1 MQPRRFLHLIS
12 FALLLCVM
20 AAVVNAQT
28 AAQMTAPAHSQGS
41 VRITLDDA
49 IQIAL
54 AHNHNLL
61 AERTTIGQ
69 NQAQEITANLRPN
82 PVLTLDSQFIP
93 IFSPQNLSGTY
104 IDETAQFDAGISYLF
119 ERGDKRQHRLQAAKD
134 QTAETRATV
143 ADNERTLTNSVA
155 TQFINALLAE
165 STLALAQ
172 TDLKSFQ
179 QTVDIGQERYKTG
192 DISEGDLL
200 KIQLQLLQFQTDVSQ
215 ARLARVQA
223 LTMLRQLLGYESVPP
238 DYDVAG
244 DLTYQALT
252 GGKEDLQ
259 AMALR
264 QRPDL
269 LAARQAVI
277 AARSQY
283 ALAKANGKQDVTLTF
298 DYDHVS
304 ASNNGSFF
312 FNMNLPIFN
321 RNQGEIARTNFVIDQ
336 AQEQE
341 KATSETVL
349 SDVNTAYEGL
359 RTNNEVIQLYQ
370 NGYIDQATKS
380 RDISKFAYQQGAASL
395 LDFLDAERSYRAAQ
409 LAYRQSL
416 AAYMM
421 AMEQLREAV
430 GTRTLP

>member
-1 MQPRRFLHLIS
+1 MQPRRFLHFTS
-12 FALLLCVM
+12 FALLFCA
-20 AAVVNAQT
+20 AAVANAQGS
-28 AAQMTAPAHSQGS
+28 AQTPSQGP

-54 AHNHNLL
+54 SHNHTLL
-61 AERTTIGQ
+61 AERTTINQ
-69 NQAQEITANLRPN
+69 SQAQEITANLRPN
-82 PVLTLDSQFIP
+82 PVLTLDSQFLP
-93 IFSPQNLSGTY
+93 IFNPGDFSATY

-134 QTAETRATV
+134 QTAVTRSMV

-165 STLALAQ
+165 STLALAE

-179 QTVDIGQERYKTG
+179 QTVDIGREQYKAG

-223 LTMLRQLLGYESVPP
+223 LTMLRQLLGYGSVPA
-238 DYDVAG
+238 DYDVSG
-244 DLTYQALT
+244 DLAYQPVNA
-252 GGKEDLQ
+252 GKEDLQ

-269 LAARQAVI
+269 VAARQAVI
-277 AARSQY
+277 AAQSQHG
-283 ALAKANGKQDVTLTF
+283 LAKANGKQDVTLTF

-321 RNQGEIARTNFVIDQ
+321 RNQGEIARTNYVIDQ
-336 AQEQE
+336 AEETE
-341 KATSETVL
+341 KATAETVM
-349 SDVNTAYEGL
+349 SDVNNAFEGL
-359 RTNNEVIQLYQ
+359 RSNNEVIQLYQ
-370 NGYIDQATKS
+370 NGYVDQATKS
-380 RDISKFAYQQGAASL
+380 RDISKFAYEHGAASL
-395 LDFLDAERSYRAAQ
+395 LDFLDAERSFRTVE

-416 AAYMM
+416 ATYMM